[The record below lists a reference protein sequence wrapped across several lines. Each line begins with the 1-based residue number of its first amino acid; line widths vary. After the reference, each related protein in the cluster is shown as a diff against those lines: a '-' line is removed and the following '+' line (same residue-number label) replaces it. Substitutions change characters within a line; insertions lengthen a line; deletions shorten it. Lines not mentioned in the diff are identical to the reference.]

1 MPIIKEHVY
10 TYWVVI
16 ITKDI
21 SSHHEDKLTTYPM
34 QIAQFR
40 FYFQVTIV
48 QNQWDRF
55 VGQLNPNSRLP
66 IVNREW

>member
-21 SSHHEDKLTTYPM
+21 TFRHEENLAT
-34 QIAQFR
+34 
-40 FYFQVTIV
+40 
-48 QNQWDRF
+48 
-55 VGQLNPNSRLP
+55 
-66 IVNREW
+66 

>member
-1 MPIIKEHVY
+1 MSIIKEHMY

-21 SSHHEDKLTTYPM
+21 TFRHEDKLTTYPT

-40 FYFQVTIV
+40 SHSNLSVLLFHGAGVFC
-48 QNQWDRF
+48 
-55 VGQLNPNSRLP
+55 G
-66 IVNREW
+66 